1 MSWVGPPR
9 GASRRVI
16 CLLSRIDGYSI
27 FETDARN
34 RLCIVARFFCR
45 SRVPLFIRGRPSSQM
60 VPIETDDEVVTVPPL
75 SRVSSGIVSHCP
87 APPEREGAC
96 VRTCWKAEEELL
108 ELVGWMPPS
117 AGIGMMPAARHGGA
131 YGGKA
136 DDTGACPCDR
146 PHEAELPSLCNGS
159 RRYVCGCP
167 RFGKKTL
174 TVVRERGTLSVVC

>member
-108 ELVGWMPPS
+108 EL
-117 AGIGMMPAARHGGA
+117 IGRCHLP
-131 YGGKA
+131 
-136 DDTGACPCDR
+136 
-146 PHEAELPSLCNGS
+146 ELRWAFRLYS
-159 RRYVCGCP
+159 RRVPVDCEGLCGRQWGTQGDRCRAGWWHDLKP
-167 RFGKKTL
+167 CARNA
-174 TVVRERGTLSVVC
+174 RGLW